1 MLTKARKP
9 AISHS
14 ATHPILSDRTLYP
27 YFWRTIIPD
36 TPLLMGMPPL
46 ALELGFTEVALVVA
60 PVMSGL
66 TESSIDAI
74 KAAGLK
80 TVGPNL
86 GVASGYDWDVNGFW
100 LAEDTYEEALYVVKM
115 FKRTPARY
123 MIANLY
129 ASHMRLIGCA
139 MYHENVRGTI
149 LVHLGWFSVS
159 WFVPTEDEVNAG
171 FPCTTEQMKV
181 VAEGSLSLNVQFH
194 RPDQVPSH
202 GCVPG
207 TNPLELI
214 KQYAWLFI

>member
-1 MLTKARKP
+1 MAPALASLTGK
-9 AISHS
+9 
-14 ATHPILSDRTLYP
+14 
-27 YFWRTIIPD
+27 TID
-36 TPLLMGMPPL
+36 
-46 ALELGFTEVALVVA
+46 
-60 PVMSGL
+60 
-66 TESSIDAI
+66 SINE
-74 KAAGLK
+74 AGLQ

-86 GVASGYDWDVNGFW
+86 KQVTGYDWDVNGFW
-100 LAEDTYEEALYVVKM
+100 LPEDTYEAALQLVRM
-115 FKRTPARY
+115 FKRTPARFI
-123 MIANLY
+123 MVNLH
-129 ASHMRLIGCA
+129 SPQMRLVACA

-214 KQYAWLFI
+214 KQYAWLFIRP